1 MIKEKAE
8 KLSIEQ
14 YADNN
19 LMLES
24 YLELLRDNDIDPSTY
39 IEMMYLMRNN
49 IFMVKAILILGDYL
63 SKRGLLEIT
72 DDSQIILKGEEIDQN
87 EVFALTETFRL
98 IGDITPYMAQVGE
111 EELELLNILFENEI
125 LKQCGEIHTDSEEV
139 Q

>member
-8 KLSIEQ
+8 KLSVEQ

-19 LMLES
+19 LMLEN
-24 YLELLRDNDIDPSTY
+24 YLWLLKDSDIDPSTY

-63 SKRGLLEIT
+63 TKHGLLEIT
-72 DDSQIILKGEEIDQN
+72 DDAKIMLKGEEIDRN
-87 EVFALTETFRL
+87 ENFALTESFRF
-98 IGDITPYMAQVGE
+98 ISDITPYMAQVGE
-111 EELELLNILFENEI
+111 EELELLDVLFENDI
-125 LKQCGEIHTDSEEV
+125 LRQCGEMPTDSEEV

>member
-19 LMLES
+19 LMLEN
-24 YLELLRDNDIDPSTY
+24 YLWLLRDNDIDPSTY

-63 SKRGLLEIT
+63 SRNGLLEIT
-72 DDSQIILKGEEIDQN
+72 DDSQIILKNEELDQN
-87 EVFALTETFRL
+87 EIFALTETFRL

-111 EELELLNILFENEI
+111 EELELLNVLFENDV
-125 LKQCGEIHTDSEEV
+125 LRQCGEIHTDSEEV